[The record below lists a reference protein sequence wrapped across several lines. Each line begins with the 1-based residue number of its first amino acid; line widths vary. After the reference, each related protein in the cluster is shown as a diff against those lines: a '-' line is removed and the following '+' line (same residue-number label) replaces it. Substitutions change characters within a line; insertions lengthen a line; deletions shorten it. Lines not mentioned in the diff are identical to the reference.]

1 MSTHQSTDSW
11 RKNLEAPRSAREAFG
26 QSLAQDH
33 DYSRV
38 EKTVI
43 LVCVVGLSLLMYFTR
58 GC

>member
-1 MSTHQSTDSW
+1 MSTHQSTDPW

-38 EKTVI
+38 EKIVI
-43 LVCVVGLSLLMYFTR
+43 LVCAVGLFLLLYLTR
-58 GC
+58 GQ